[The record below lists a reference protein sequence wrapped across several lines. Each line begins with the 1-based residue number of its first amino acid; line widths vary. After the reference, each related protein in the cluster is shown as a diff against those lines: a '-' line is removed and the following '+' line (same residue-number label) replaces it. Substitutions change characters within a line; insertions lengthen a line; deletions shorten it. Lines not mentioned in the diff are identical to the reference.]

1 MYLTMTSV
9 TSQAQQ
15 RNGIM
20 ESSVMYVVLVL
31 FVSTCQVIG

>member
-15 RNGIM
+15 RNGVM
-20 ESSVMYVVLVL
+20 ESSVYVVLVYL
-31 FVSTCQVIG
+31 LVLAK